1 MKLISYSQF
10 EKILL
15 ELFSTMDD
23 IYDRNNYQS
32 DDSYNNVIPVIK
44 KLFRDY
50 FPYHQNIKNLSLRL
64 YRYSTEYYNELYSG
78 LRTLNI
84 SDESLTP
91 DNCTISYKCCLLLF
105 NEYIIKIISPLVINS
120 SSSDIKYMNKN
131 IKNCKPLQ
139 GYLNFDSG
147 SLINLLNVV
156 DLFREDDYIFIEEVT
171 KILRLKK
178 CESRY
183 LPMIITTT

>member
-64 YRYSTEYYNELYSG
+64 YRHSIEYYNELCLGIRYKSF
-78 LRTLNI
+78 I
-84 SDESLTP
+84 P
-91 DNCTISYKCCLLLF
+91 DDYTISYNCSLHLF
-105 NEYIIKIISPLVINS
+105 NEYLSRMILDLMSGTSISDL
-120 SSSDIKYMNKN
+120 KYINKN
-131 IKNCKPLQ
+131 IRNCKASKD
-139 GYLNFDSG
+139 YLNILSLN
-147 SLINLLNVV
+147 SLINKVFININ
-156 DLFREDDYIFIEEVT
+156 LFSVDDYIFIEEVIR
-171 KILRLKK
+171 ILRIKK

-183 LPMIITTT
+183 LPMIITTMQW

>member
-105 NEYIIKIISPLVINS
+105 NEYIINLIFYVVIISS
-120 SSSDIKYMNKN
+120 
-131 IKNCKPLQ
+131 
-139 GYLNFDSG
+139 
-147 SLINLLNVV
+147 
-156 DLFREDDYIFIEEVT
+156 
-171 KILRLKK
+171 
-178 CESRY
+178 
-183 LPMIITTT
+183 

>member
-1 MKLISYSQF
+1 
-10 EKILL
+10 
-15 ELFSTMDD
+15 
-23 IYDRNNYQS
+23 
-32 DDSYNNVIPVIK
+32 
-44 KLFRDY
+44 
-50 FPYHQNIKNLSLRL
+50 
-64 YRYSTEYYNELYSG
+64 
-78 LRTLNI
+78 
-84 SDESLTP
+84 
-91 DNCTISYKCCLLLF
+91 
-105 NEYIIKIISPLVINS
+105 
-120 SSSDIKYMNKN
+120 MNKN

-147 SLINLLNVV
+147 PLINLLNVV

>member
-15 ELFSTMDD
+15 ELFSTIDD

-32 DDSYNNVIPVIK
+32 DDSYHNIIPVIK
-44 KLFRDY
+44 EHFRDY

-64 YRYSTEYYNELYSG
+64 YKYSIEYYNQLYSG
-78 LRTLNI
+78 LRTP
-84 SDESLTP
+84 SSESLTH
-91 DNCTISYKCCLLLF
+91 DNYTICYNCCLRLF
-105 NEYIIKIISPLVINS
+105 NEYIIKIVLPLMEDS
-120 SSSDIKYMNKN
+120 SVSDLKYINKN
-131 IKNCKPLQ
+131 IRSFKPLR
-139 GYLNFDSG
+139 GYLNLDSG
-147 SLINLLNVV
+147 PLINLLNIV
-156 DLFREDDYIFIEEVT
+156 DIFRSDDYTFLEEVIR
-171 KILRLKK
+171 ILRIKK